1 MFNGH
6 SGFPP
11 ARAGFAEMEILRR
24 PCPIFQEIRAVSLR
38 LCPSQ
43 TARNRG
49 DKLGHRPRIE
59 GVLSYKVRWLIRLG
73 AASHQ

>member
-11 ARAGFAEMEILRR
+11 ARAGFAETEILRR
-24 PCPIFQEIRAVSLR
+24 PCLIFQEIRAISLR

-43 TARNRG
+43 TARNQS
-49 DKLGHRPRIE
+49 D
-59 GVLSYKVRWLIRLG
+59 
-73 AASHQ
+73 